1 MCSHFF
7 CTILCFNAINTAIRS
22 CDPQAT
28 SMHLVLQRLVPAQ
41 KTREH
46 ASTITWYNWHYRS
59 NVLAHSYANFDRGFF
74 RCGIP
79 QLTQRLSVID
89 EFITCV
95 QFYSLFCV
103 MLSARLEYI
112 RQIRGNPVCSRGM
125 CHTEYSL
132 IQLRSDAHFTITSFD
147 LMLLPQKKKA
157 EMEPHARDTS
167 ARWFFFT
174 NNWEHSQ
181 THRHMDY
188 PQAN

>member
-7 CTILCFNAINTAIRS
+7 CAILCFNAITQLFDHVTHRQLQCIWFCCS
-22 CDPQAT
+22 KKLE
-28 SMHLVLQRLVPAQ
+28 SMLAPSRD
-41 KTREH
+41 
-46 ASTITWYNWHYRS
+46 TIDIIDLMFSLTHTQIS
-59 NVLAHSYANFDRGFF
+59 VAFFF

-79 QLTQRLSVID
+79 QLTQWLSVID

-103 MLSARLEYI
+103 MLSGRLEYI

-147 LMLLPQKKKA
+147 LMLLPQKK
-157 EMEPHARDTS
+157 RSRNGT
-167 ARWFFFT
+167 T
-174 NNWEHSQ
+174 C
-181 THRHMDY
+181 T
-188 PQAN
+188 